1 MKILIVN
8 PNTTY
13 AFTEAIEKTAV
24 QVKSDDTEVI
34 CANPAAGP
42 SAIESDY
49 DELLSVAPCL
59 DVVLPHRGDFDALV
73 VACYGN
79 HPPYLRGER
88 SAETTCNRH
97 HGGIAPFGLYGR
109 RAL

>member
-1 MKILIVN
+1 MRILIIN

-13 AFTEAIEKTAV
+13 AFTEAIEETAIK
-24 QVKSDDTEVI
+24 VKANDTKLI
-34 CANPAAGP
+34 CTNPTAGP

-59 DVVLPHRGDFDALV
+59 DVVLAKKDDFDALV

-79 HPPYLRGER
+79 HPLIYAAREALKQPVI
-88 SAETTCNRH
+88 
-97 HGGIAPFGLYGR
+97 GIMEASLHLACMVVR
-109 RAL
+109 TI